1 MYLKTKETQDI
12 SQRRGGFKAKTAGS
26 LPAAE
31 NFQRRN
37 RPYLWNRQVFDFS
50 DAPQKVKP
58 LVPNSKGQEVKF
70 LRYHPNW
77 RINARFTAVV
87 TAWLLTRPNVGRF
100 SRPPSWSHSPRSPHP
115 VSPKGALFAVLHRV
129 LFPIIGFDI
138 TAILSPFLRF
148 VKSAQ
153 PENCKFP
160 RGKQEKPTRKM
171 RMKGAATET
180 LCFSQNNPKTRLP
193 VSCFP
198 AGKASYNG
206 STEKTKCRK
215 GRKRLWRK
223 KQF

>member
-26 LPAAE
+26 FPAAE

-37 RPYLWNRQVFDFS
+37 RPYLWNRQDFDFS

-215 GRKRLWRK
+215 GRKRQWRK

>member
-12 SQRRGGFKAKTAGS
+12 SQRQGGVKAKTAGS

-50 DAPQKVKP
+50 DTPQKVKP
-58 LVPNSKGQEVKF
+58 LAPLKQGTRGQIPAVPPKLAHKRPLYSRSYG
-70 LRYHPNW
+70 LAS
-77 RINARFTAVV
+77 NAAKR
-87 TAWLLTRPNVGRF
+87 RRF

-160 RGKQEKPTRKM
+160 RGKQEKPTKKM

-215 GRKRLWRK
+215 GRKRQWRK